1 MIARLTGIVAHIEAN
16 VIILDVNGVGY
27 KVSVPVTALD
37 QIGKIG
43 DKTSLEIHTTVRE
56 DDLSLYGFPKM
67 EQRKAFELLIG
78 VSGIGP
84 KVALSILSAIDVP
97 TLVEAVAADDTRT
110 LVKVPGLGLK
120 TAQKLLLEIKDK
132 MAQLSYERRV
142 DRSSTLLPRKP
153 STDMVVDDVEQ
164 GLIGLGFNKNE
175 ARRAAERA
183 LREITDPTNATMA
196 LKFALNLLTGG
207 K

>member
-1 MIARLTGIVAHIEAN
+1 MIARLTGTVAYIEAN

-37 QIGKIG
+37 QIGVIG
-43 DKTSLEIHTTVRE
+43 TKTTLEIHTTVRE
-56 DDLSLYGFPKM
+56 DDLSLYGFPRV

-110 LVKVPGLGLK
+110 LIKVPGLGLK
-120 TAQKLLLEIKDK
+120 TAQKLLLEVKEK
-132 MAQLSYERRV
+132 MARLSYERKA
-142 DRSSTLLPRKP
+142 DRQALLTRRP
-153 STDMVVDDVEQ
+153 SQDMVQDDVEQ
-164 GLIGLGFNKNE
+164 GLIGLGFNRNE
-175 ARRAAERA
+175 ARRAADRA
-183 LREITDPTNATMA
+183 LKEISDPTNATMA
-196 LKFALNLLTGG
+196 LKFALNLLTGE

>member
-1 MIARLTGIVAHIEAN
+1 MIARLTGIVAYIEAN

-27 KVSVPVTALD
+27 KVSVPVNALD
-37 QIGKIG
+37 QIGKVG
-43 DKTSLEIHTTVRE
+43 EKAALEIHTTVRE
-56 DDLSLYGFPKM
+56 DDLSLYGFPRM

-84 KVALSILSAIDVP
+84 KVALSILSAIDVQ
-97 TLVEAVAADDTRT
+97 TLVEAVASDDTRT

-120 TAQKLLLEIKDK
+120 TAQKLLLELKDK
-132 MAQLSYERRV
+132 MAKLNFERRA
-142 DRSSTLLPRKP
+142 DKASTLLSRKP
-153 STDMVVDDVEQ
+153 SVDMVSDDVEQ

-175 ARRAAERA
+175 ARRASERA
-183 LREITDPTNATMA
+183 LREIIDPTNATMA
-196 LKFALNLLTGG
+196 LKFALNLLTGE